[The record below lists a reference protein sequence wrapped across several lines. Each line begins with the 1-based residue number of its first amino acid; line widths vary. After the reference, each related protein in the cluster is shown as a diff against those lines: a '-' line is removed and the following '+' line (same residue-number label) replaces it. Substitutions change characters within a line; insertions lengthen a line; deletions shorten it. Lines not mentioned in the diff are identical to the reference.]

1 MQVVWIVNVT
11 DASNNVPIFL
21 IYLKHLLRSFLS
33 ALNEEVYLK
42 WDLVSFFN
50 VFLYF
55 FDPAR

>member
-11 DASNNVPIFL
+11 DASNNVPILL
-21 IYLKHLLRSFLS
+21 IYLKHLLCSFLS
-33 ALNEEVYLK
+33 ALNEEVDLE
-42 WDLVSFFN
+42 WDLVRFFN